1 MEISLQRRNL
11 LIFAALTAASILIFQ
26 ISVVFFLFAVP
37 LFIIQ
42 QRYGVQYLFM
52 AGFFVALVIVIQTV
66 IRGSGIE
73 GKSLRQFLIVAELAY
88 PLAIIGG
95 VLGISYYYNIRTLY
109 LLIAATA
116 GFAILSI
123 PVIYYYSGN
132 DEIVALLKDQI
143 IYVSDIFSKG
153 AESSDSFESAVL
165 LKELQPE
172 RIIESTSKLVFRNY
186 LLAYFIMLTGS
197 WYFADAFSRRI
208 DKRPKFR
215 LIGFF
220 VPETLIWPLI
230 VSLVG
235 VLADVFI
242 GIGWIG
248 HLMWNSTFIMVFVYG
263 LHGIGLIE
271 YLLNRYKVSRSSRRF
286 IAIISIAVILI
297 PGINL
302 VILIGVPVF
311 GVSELWIRY
320 REGENYENY
329 S

>member
-1 MEISLQRRNL
+1 MEVSLQRRHL

-37 LFIIQ
+37 LYIIQ

-52 AGFFVALVIVIQTV
+52 AGFFVALVIVLQTV
-66 IRGSGIE
+66 IRSFGIE
-73 GKSLRQFLIVAELAY
+73 GRSLRRFLIIAELAY

-95 VLGISYYYNIRTLY
+95 VLGISYFKMRTLY
-109 LLIAATA
+109 LLIAATL

-123 PVIYYYSGN
+123 PMIFYYSGN
-132 DEIVALLKDQI
+132 EEIVTLLKDQI

-153 AESSDSFESAVL
+153 AASSDSFESAVL
-165 LKELQPE
+165 LKELQPD

-197 WYFADAFSRRI
+197 WYLADAVSRRLE
-208 DKRPKFR
+208 KRSRFR
-215 LIGFF
+215 LVDFI
-220 VPETLIWPLI
+220 VPETMIWPLI
-230 VSLVG
+230 VFLVG
-235 VLADVFI
+235 ILADVFI

-248 HLMWNSTFIMVFVYG
+248 YLMWNGTFIMVLIYG

-271 YLLNRYKVSRSSRRF
+271 YLLNRYKVSRSGRRF
-286 IAIISIAVILI
+286 IVIISIAVLLL

-302 VILIGVPVF
+302 VILIGVPML

-320 REGENYENY
+320 RT
-329 S
+329 

>member
-1 MEISLQRRNL
+1 MEVSQQRRHL

-42 QRYGVQYLFM
+42 KRYGVQYLFM

-73 GKSLRQFLIVAELAY
+73 GKSLRQFLIIAELAY

-95 VLGISYYYNIRTLY
+95 VMAVSYYRMRTLH

-123 PVIYYYSGN
+123 PMIYYYSGN
-132 DEIVALLKDQI
+132 EEIVTLLKDQI

-153 AESSDSFESAVL
+153 AASSDSFESAVL
-165 LKELQPE
+165 VKELQPD
-172 RIIESTSKLVFRNY
+172 RIIEATSKLVLRNY

-197 WYFADAFSRRI
+197 WYFADAVSRRWL
-208 DKRPKFR
+208 KKPKFK
-215 LIGFF
+215 LVDFI

-230 VSLVG
+230 VSLVC
-235 VLADVFI
+235 VLADVFM

-248 HLMWNSTFIMVFVYG
+248 HLMWNSTFIMALIYG

-271 YLLNRYKVSRSSRRF
+271 YLLNRYKVSRSRRRF
-286 IAIISIAVILI
+286 IVIISIAVLLL

-302 VILIGVPVF
+302 VILIGVPVL

-320 REGENYENY
+320 RT
-329 S
+329 

>member
-1 MEISLQRRNL
+1 M

-73 GKSLRQFLIVAELAY
+73 GKSLRQFLIIAELAY

-95 VLGISYYYNIRTLY
+95 VMVISYYQMRTLH
-109 LLIAATA
+109 LLIATTV

-123 PVIYYYSGN
+123 PMIYYYSGN
-132 DEIVALLKDQI
+132 EEIVTLLKDQI
-143 IYVSDIFSKG
+143 IYVSDMFSKG
-153 AESSDSFESAVL
+153 AASSDSFESAVL
-165 LKELQPE
+165 VKELQPD
-172 RIIESTSKLVFRNY
+172 RIVEATSKLVFRNY

-197 WYFADAFSRRI
+197 WYFADAVSRRWH
-208 DKRPKFR
+208 KKPKFN
-215 LIGFF
+215 LVDFI
-220 VPETLIWPLI
+220 VPETFIWPLI
-230 VSLVG
+230 VFLVG
-235 VLADVFI
+235 ILADVFV

-248 HLMWNSTFIMVFVYG
+248 HLMWNSTFIMALIYG

-286 IAIISIAVILI
+286 IVIISIAVLLL

-302 VILIGVPVF
+302 VILIGVPVL

-320 REGENYENY
+320 RT
-329 S
+329 

>member
-1 MEISLQRRNL
+1 MEVSQQRRHL
-11 LIFAALTAASILIFQ
+11 FIFAALTAASILIFQ

-73 GKSLRQFLIVAELAY
+73 GKSLRQFLIIAELAY

-95 VLGISYYYNIRTLY
+95 VMAVSYYQMRTLH

-123 PVIYYYSGN
+123 PMILYYSGN
-132 DEIVALLKDQI
+132 EEIVTLLKDQI

-153 AESSDSFESAVL
+153 AASSDSFESAVL
-165 LKELQPE
+165 IKELQPD
-172 RIIESTSKLVFRNY
+172 RIIEATSKLVLRNY

-197 WYFADAFSRRI
+197 WYFADAVSRRWH
-208 DKRPKFR
+208 KKPKFK
-215 LIGFF
+215 LVDFI

-230 VSLVG
+230 VSLIG
-235 VLADVFI
+235 VLADVFM

-248 HLMWNSTFIMVFVYG
+248 HLMWNSTFIMALIYG
-263 LHGIGLIE
+263 LHGIGLLG

-286 IAIISIAVILI
+286 IAIISIAVLLL

-302 VILIGVPVF
+302 VILIGVPVL

-320 REGENYENY
+320 RKGENYENY

>member
-1 MEISLQRRNL
+1 MEVSQQRRHL

-52 AGFFVALVIVIQTV
+52 AGFFVALVIVLQTV

-73 GKSLRQFLIVAELAY
+73 GRSLRQFLIIAELAY

-95 VLGISYYYNIRTLY
+95 VMGISYYRMRTLY
-109 LLIAATA
+109 LLIAATV

-123 PVIYYYSGN
+123 PLIYYYSGN
-132 DEIVALLKDQI
+132 EEIVTLLKDQI

-153 AESSDSFESAVL
+153 AASSDSFESAVL
-165 LKELQPE
+165 LKELQPD

-197 WYFADAFSRRI
+197 WYFADAVSRRWQKKPRFQLI
-208 DKRPKFR
+208 DF
-215 LIGFF
+215 I
-220 VPETLIWPLI
+220 VPETMIWPLI
-230 VSLVG
+230 ISLIG
-235 VLADVFI
+235 VLMDVFM

-248 HLMWNSTFIMVFVYG
+248 HLMWNSTFIMVIIYG
-263 LHGIGLIE
+263 LHGIGLVK
-271 YLLNRYKVSRSSRRF
+271 YLLDRYKVPGSSRRF
-286 IAIISIAVILI
+286 IAIISIAVLLL

-302 VILIGVPVF
+302 VILIGVPVL

-320 REGENYENY
+320 RT
-329 S
+329 